1 MELFDSP
8 SIVNTIRQCAI
19 GSEAYMVEMFSAQ
32 FLMFV
37 NTLSAEENIC
47 VGKKRIWQYDQ
58 LFSSLLGV
66 NIHCSVLES

>member
-1 MELFDSP
+1 
-8 SIVNTIRQCAI
+8 
-19 GSEAYMVEMFSAQ
+19 MVEMFSAQ